1 MIERLFSRHDIF
13 SLALVIMCIGLI
25 QSCSNP
31 DFHLDNDESEI
42 LNFLKGKK
50 IEYKNESDKLLYF
63 VFNKKID
70 TTVIDNR
77 GLFNSFYD
85 KTWAIKSRDNKLYIS
100 FTKSTLG
107 SSSMEVSLFGNK
119 TIISKDSLL
128 VNEII
133 MIKDFEVNNEM
144 YLDYLILEKGK
155 GIVEFKIVNDP
166 FPYYLLPKK
175 ISNYKNLYRPQLA
188 LASRS

>member
-1 MIERLFSRHDIF
+1 
-13 SLALVIMCIGLI
+13 MCIGLI

-31 DFHLDNDESEI
+31 DFYLDNDESEI

-119 TIISKDSLL
+119 TIIAKDSLM

-144 YLDYLILEKGK
+144 YLDYLILEKSK

-166 FPYYLLPKK
+166 SPYYLLPKK
-175 ISNYKNLYRPQLA
+175 NK
-188 LASRS
+188 